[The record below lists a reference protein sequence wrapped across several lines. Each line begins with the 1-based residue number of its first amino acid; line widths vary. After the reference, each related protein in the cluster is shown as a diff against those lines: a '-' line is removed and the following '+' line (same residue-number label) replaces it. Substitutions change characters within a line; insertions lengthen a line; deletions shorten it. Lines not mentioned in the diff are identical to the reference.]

1 VIRLRTSVVALGIA
15 LLNPTMSYA
24 FCANP
29 SADSRLQVYCMSN
42 LLAWTATDVG
52 SAQALDY
59 RLKQEGYD
67 RGIGLPGIVKQKTF
81 SPYIAPILE
90 YSSDINGGN
99 PNRPL
104 VLGSL
109 TFVGDEEFFRKKGI
123 LAGIG
128 LGGNGRVI
136 YGEGKYL
143 DYSVGGSYTHS
154 PKHDIGITRGFT
166 NFCSK
171 NDIGGNFYL
180 DGCLAANQ
188 LDRELSDETTGSAT
202 VSVAK
207 IFSEGRNR
215 FHQASIGLRRY
226 FEDEYEQNQLSLR
239 LETLHSSE
247 LFSSVIISLGE
258 AVEDTLAL
266 RNSFSATVGT
276 SFMNK
281 PISASFSYSY
291 SDGGRLFGFS
301 REETTKIITLS
312 YTVHP
317 RINVLI
323 GYRDTNSNIDYF
335 SENEAIFGF
344 QFAPIRF

>member
-1 VIRLRTSVVALGIA
+1 MIRLRTSVVALGIA

-42 LLAWTATDVG
+42 LLAWASTNVG

-67 RGIGLPGIVKQKTF
+67 RGIGLPGIVKQLTF
-81 SPYIAPILE
+81 SPYVSPILE

-99 PNRPL
+99 PSKPL
-104 VLGSL
+104 VLGAL
-109 TFVGDEEFFRKKGI
+109 TFVGDEDLFRKKGV

-128 LGGNGRVI
+128 FGGNGRAI
-136 YGEGKYL
+136 YGEGKYF
-143 DYSVGGSYTHS
+143 DYSAGGSYTHS
-154 PKHDIGITRGFT
+154 PTHDIGITRGFA

-180 DGCLAANQ
+180 DGCLAASQ
-188 LDRELSDETTGSAT
+188 LNRELADDTTGSAT

-207 IFSEGRNR
+207 LFSEGRKR
-215 FHQASIGLRRY
+215 FHKASIGLRRY
-226 FEDEYEQNQLSLR
+226 FEDEYDQNQISLT
-239 LETLHSSE
+239 LETLHFSE
-247 LFSSVIISLGE
+247 LFSSFNISFGE
-258 AVEDTLAL
+258 AVENTLAL

-276 SFMNK
+276 SFLNK

-291 SDGGRLFGFS
+291 SDGGRLLGFS
-301 REETTKIITLS
+301 REETTTVVSLA

-323 GYRDTNSNIDYF
+323 GYRDTRSNINYF
-335 SENEAIFGF
+335 SESEAIFGF